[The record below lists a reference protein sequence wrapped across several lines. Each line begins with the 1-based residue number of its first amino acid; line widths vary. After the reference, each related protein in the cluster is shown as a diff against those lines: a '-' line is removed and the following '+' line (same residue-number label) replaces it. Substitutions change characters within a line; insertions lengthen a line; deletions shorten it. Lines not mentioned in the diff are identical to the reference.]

1 MRGIPRATNVN
12 SGRGRDPS
20 ERPLS
25 DSRRA
30 WRAMCTVA
38 CGPHSSKKGSM
49 LRQPLF
55 GRSTVLK
62 PAQRGAMVDPSSRLG
77 DRSHSGIGNV
87 RACARFGRQ
96 SGGIL
101 PGCASVP
108 ASASLRDFPTSRQG
122 CTAGPTYGCERLLD
136 EPQHL
141 SDPPDGA
148 KIWRLVLAIIGQAAA
163 VATGED
169 PARRIQENNPAAAVP
184 AIGVRL
190 TLKPRSASAKCA
202 RRPLDQDALRYD
214 RSVLSWPTP

>member
-1 MRGIPRATNVN
+1 MRRGARPALPAGDGDAGRSTTTWQLCRFATSRDSTGCILPRGFVDPCIPTLAANPTSEPERVHKIKHYSNPLIMRGIPRATNVN

-101 PGCASVP
+101 PGCA
-108 ASASLRDFPTSRQG
+108 
-122 CTAGPTYGCERLLD
+122 
-136 EPQHL
+136 
-141 SDPPDGA
+141 
-148 KIWRLVLAIIGQAAA
+148 
-163 VATGED
+163 
-169 PARRIQENNPAAAVP
+169 
-184 AIGVRL
+184 
-190 TLKPRSASAKCA
+190 
-202 RRPLDQDALRYD
+202 
-214 RSVLSWPTP
+214 